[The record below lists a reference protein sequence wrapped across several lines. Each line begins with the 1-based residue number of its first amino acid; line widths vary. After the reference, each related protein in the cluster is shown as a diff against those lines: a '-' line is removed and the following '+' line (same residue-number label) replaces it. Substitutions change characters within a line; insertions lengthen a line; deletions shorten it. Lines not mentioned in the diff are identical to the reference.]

1 MLQVLEFTYF
11 ILWLWPLAHLPL
23 VDYGDGFHV
32 PVRSLTVQ
40 HDPSKKAP
48 VGGGAIHCSL
58 PPFRGLSDLTP
69 VQVPLDFPCVTRDG
83 SPEARSRAAFC
94 ARRQAGSESC
104 PLLALRSFSSRPWK
118 EATEKGNPTISTL
131 RICGAFDGVDPCSL
145 PPSVQLCL

>member
-1 MLQVLEFTYF
+1 MPLH
-11 ILWLWPLAHLPL
+11 PLALAVGTL
-23 VDYGDGFHV
+23 TISGLWGWFHV

-40 HDPSKKAP
+40 HDPGKKAP
-48 VGGGAIHCSL
+48 VGGGAIHCLL
-58 PPFRGLSDLTP
+58 PPFHGLSDLTP

-104 PLLALRSFSSRPWK
+104 PLLGLRSFSSRPWK
-118 EATEKGNPTISTL
+118 ERQRKEILPFLPCG
-131 RICGAFDGVDPCSL
+131 CGAFDGVDPCSL